1 MAFITLSKVISIANT
16 IKAKIT
22 EATMT
27 TIVEFCNCENVGQVT
42 LLTSSLYEFFTYLN
56 IILSSELAGAERF
69 ELPSTVLET
78 AALPLYYSPKH
89 QLLLTKSIITQTTHN
104 NQVYFLKNFH
114 LWIATHRRKI
124 LICKT
129 TGIMLQ

>member
-27 TIVEFCNCENVGQVT
+27 TIVEFYNCENVGQVT

-78 AALPLYYSPKH
+78 AILPLNYAPIKGTDASVPAIIENYS
-89 QLLLTKSIITQTTHN
+89 ITFNT
-104 NQVYFLKNFH
+104 
-114 LWIATHRRKI
+114 
-124 LICKT
+124 
-129 TGIMLQ
+129 